1 MSPTVIQE
9 IHSFISNM
17 QTTELVVLLRMMS
30 TVIVSYVTTRFFE
43 HVNLD
48 MSYFPK
54 SIKCVQLPKVLQEK
68 KDSTNIDRFQETEFR
83 ELIEEFVSVL
93 EENFKKEDLQNFY
106 RNMDTVRIKTRNMAL
121 QNFGEYLKIA
131 GTYNSSKNSINL
143 NNGQV
148 KNTLLHELFH
158 MASAKKYGKS
168 TFSGF
173 KQFSSDFAIGSGLT
187 EGYTQLLTERY
198 FSKKHPAVK
207 GSYQDLVLITKSIEK
222 IIGKE
227 KMESLYLNCNL
238 NGLIEELKKYMT
250 EEEVMKI
257 ITITDVILTKERIKN
272 LTKAE
277 KNKFDQNIGDVWRII
292 YRATLK
298 KGKMLFDKGEITDVD
313 YELDY
318 RRIVIPISG
327 YLSTNGSGYATPSE
341 KVSELSEM
349 LNEERK
355 AYPQVV
361 DDDRLREEEIN
372 RLKS

>member
-17 QTTELVVLLRMMS
+17 QTTELVELLRMMG
-30 TVIVSYVTTRFFE
+30 TVIIPYATTRFLE

-48 MSYFPK
+48 MAYFPK
-54 SIKCVQLPKVLQEK
+54 SIKFVQLPKVLQVN
-68 KDSTNIDRFQETEFR
+68 KDSTNTDRFQETEFR

-106 RNMDTVRIKTRNMAL
+106 RNMDTVRIKTRSMAL
-121 QNFGEYLKIA
+121 QNFGEYIKIA
-131 GTYNSSKNSINL
+131 ATYNSKKNSVNL
-143 NNGQV
+143 GKGQMEHA
-148 KNTLLHELFH
+148 LLHELFH
-158 MASAKKYGKS
+158 MASAKKYGKT

-198 FSKKHPAVK
+198 FSKKHPEVK
-207 GSYQDLVLITKSIEK
+207 GSYQNLVLIAKSIEK

-250 EEEVMKI
+250 EKEVMKI
-257 ITITDVILTKERIKN
+257 ITTTDVILKKDRIRN

-318 RRIVIPISG
+318 RKIFTPVYG
-327 YLSTNGSGYATPSE
+327 YLSTNSSGSETPSE
-341 KVSELSEM
+341 KVNEISEM

-361 DDDRLREEEIN
+361 DEDRLREEEIN